1 MSKNLDKYFWF
12 SIMKEIIK
20 ATTRIGLMI
29 VAILAGIAVTYLL
42 WIVLKSIATTTKPYL
57 LWLIK

>member
-1 MSKNLDKYFWF
+1 MSKNLDKYLWF
-12 SIMKEIIK
+12 AIMKEIIK

>member
-1 MSKNLDKYFWF
+1 
-12 SIMKEIIK
+12 MKEIIK